1 MGEDYASIDKA
12 QLITMIH
19 FLEKRDEEQKQE
31 NQELKELMKELQ
43 ETHNQ
48 KVKSQADLLS
58 SIDRLT
64 KQVANLTEDN
74 KKLQQQIDEL
84 LNKIKKKQSSLTINR
99 FKGRN
104 PIGILSYKRFNNHVI
119 PVPFF

>member
-1 MGEDYASIDKA
+1 MSEDYSSMNKA
-12 QLITMIH
+12 QLISMIH
-19 FLEKRDEEQKQE
+19 FLEKRDEEHKQE

-48 KVKSQADLLS
+48 EVKSQAGLLS

-64 KQVANLTEDN
+64 KQVADLTEDN

-84 LNKIKKKQSSLTINR
+84 LKQI
-99 FKGRN
+99 
-104 PIGILSYKRFNNHVI
+104 
-119 PVPFF
+119 